1 MSADPDDAP
10 KRAKRTKRQPTGDYD
25 AGYCRPPKAHQFK
38 KGEPSHNPK
47 GRPPRRVKH
56 RSVFEEV
63 SQKKI
68 AYTAGDKTRTAS
80 LIELSM
86 QRLLDAAV
94 KGDRKAQAELLKLWR
109 KVQVA
114 KANDPAPP
122 QGPIPMT
129 VFVDGVPQPRSVP
142 EAPRSPRRKADRKRA
157 TKRKWEHPR
166 DIFNRLAGR
175 TILVREGKARKRMTY
190 EQAIWRSIFAGALK
204 GDPKALSLVNRF
216 VDLRQSREGFRP
228 SDIIDENG
236 VLRVTINLGKPPGLL
251 DDERQR
257 EQDIDGDKEE
267 EN

>member
-1 MSADPDDAP
+1 MSADSDDAP

-38 KGEPSHNPK
+38 KGEPSGNPK
-47 GRPPRRVKH
+47 GRPRRRLKH

-68 AYTAGDKTRTAS
+68 AYTAGDKTLNAT

-86 QRLLDAAV
+86 QRLLDAAI
-94 KGDRKAQAELLKLWR
+94 KGDRKAQAEFLKLWH

-114 KANDPAPP
+114 KANDPPPP
-122 QGPIPMT
+122 QGSIPFT

-142 EAPRSPRRKADRKRA
+142 EAPRSPRPKADRKRS
-157 TKRKWEHPR
+157 TNRKGERPR
-166 DIFNRLAGR
+166 DIFNRLAAR
-175 TILVREGKARKRMTY
+175 PILVREGKARKRMSY

-216 VDLRQSREGFRP
+216 VDLRESREGFRP

-236 VLRVTINLGKPPGLL
+236 VLTVRVNLGKPPGLL
-251 DDERQR
+251 DDEHKH
-257 EQDIDGDKEE
+257 EADCDGNKEE
-267 EN
+267 EE